1 MRVTM
6 LLRYDLKRLKIKW
19 TVRVT
24 LLRVLQR
31 QPFDISVLPTDLS
44 ILFVFTHFILD
55 SQQRLY
61 VQVSFRTISAAIV
74 SQRNPALQ
82 SRKPN
87 FQMESRE
94 NSCYASIALSEARGG
109 NITSVLFDSKSEL
122 A

>member
-1 MRVTM
+1 MTANRCRSLPSP
-6 LLRYDLKRLKIKW
+6 LLTK
-19 TVRVT
+19 
-24 LLRVLQR
+24 
-31 QPFDISVLPTDLS
+31 
-44 ILFVFTHFILD
+44 
-55 SQQRLY
+55 
-61 VQVSFRTISAAIV
+61 TISAAIV